1 MADPNV
7 PLRIIPLG
15 GVGEIGKNM
24 LRVRVRRRHR
34 RHRLR
39 PDVPRRGDVRHRP
52 RRARRH
58 LPQGEPR
65 QGQGVPDHPRPRGPR
80 RRPAVRAARV
90 PGRARSTRARW
101 RAACWATR
109 SRSTSSTTTR
119 CSRSSPATS
128 SQIGPFTAVPFR
140 IGHSIPDAMGIAL
153 RTPVGTVVHTG
164 DFKFD
169 HTPVDG
175 KLSDFHILARLGEE
189 GVICLLS
196 DSTRAENP
204 GYTPS
209 ERTVGEAF
217 REIMEP
223 LDGRVIVA
231 TFASNIARIQQVL
244 DAAAEMD
251 RKVAVI
257 GRSMEQ
263 NFKIATDLGYLK
275 YAPSSIVAKDKI
287 KDTADGKL
295 VIATTG
301 AQGEPMAGLARMANR
316 DHRFVEIQPGDTV
329 IVSASPI
336 PGNEEYVARTIDNLF
351 KAGANVYY
359 HTIKRAHVSG
369 HASQEE
375 LKLMLGLTKPR
386 YFIPMHGEFR
396 MLVQHG
402 RLAIETG
409 VLPENVFIIE
419 NGTPIEIFADGSA
432 RRGQPV
438 AAGYVYV
445 DGLSVGEVGD
455 VVLRDRRALAND
467 GMFMI
472 VVQIDKQTE
481 QAGRPARD
489 HHPRLHPRER
499 GGAADRRGDP
509 PDPRGRRGAGRPDLR
524 DRAAQGPDQGRRL
537 ALPVRAD
544 QAPADGLPRGGRGL
558 ARGDPRRRAAR
569 AHPRRARRLAGQ
581 RARPAGC
588 RCPSCRW
595 GCRRPSSGRWS
606 GSSCSGLGAVTLIAL
621 AAAGAGERSPTGGA
635 TSSVPYFGHRA
646 LAAAVRAAAVRLVRR
661 VGARA
666 GSPARRGAGRC
677 SGSRWPTPGFLGLM
691 QLVNV
696 LSDTTRRPDRAVPD
710 RDPRAAADHARRVR
724 DPARACSSPGL
735 LIAFDRPL
743 RALLSPATGPR
754 QGRRLHAPRTGRR
767 RMRAAA
773 GTARWRSAR
782 VPARPG
788 AAGATR
794 ARRGDRRGVGP
805 ARQGRQGRGRR
816 VAGPDRASGATARR
830 PSIPTASTRPR
841 PRRRRSRR
849 CARPTARRRAA
860 GRGDPTT
867 ARARPWTGPTTS
879 RDASDSPAAAR
890 RRSSGPC
897 RRTSLLDPASRRTAA
912 AGANQ
917 DAVHARNEGH
927 RREAGELRHRGADHR
942 PQRRPGRDPV
952 RGHAGAAHQG
962 QPDRGACPTT
972 SRWPW
977 PPARIR
983 IEAPIPGKSAVGIEI
998 PNKEFNVVALR
1009 RILEEVDFDGLGARG
1024 STFALGRDVAGR
1036 ARRSTSPRCP
1046 TC

>member
-1 MADPNV
+1 MADPNI

-15 GVGEIGKNM
+15 GVGEIGKNCYVVEYGDDIVVIDCGLM
-24 LRVRVRRRHR
+24 FPDEEMFGIDLVV
-34 RHRLR
+34 
-39 PDVPRRGDVRHRP
+39 PDVTYLKEKRANVRAFLITH
-52 RRARRH
+52 AH
-58 LPQGEPR
+58 EDHVGGLPYVLPEFP
-65 QGQGVPDHPRPRGPR
+65 GVPVYASTLARGLLGNKVKEHKLHNNPML
-80 RRPAVRAARV
+80 ALN
-90 PGRARSTRARW
+90 PGDEIS
-101 RAACWATR
+101 
-109 SRSTSSTTTR
+109 
-119 CSRSSPATS
+119 
-128 SQIGPFTAVPFR
+128 IGPFDVIPFR
-140 IGHSIPDAMGIAL
+140 VGHSIPDAMGIAL
-153 RTPVGTVVHTG
+153 RTPVGIVVTTG

-175 KLSDFHILARLGEE
+175 KLSDFHILAKLGEE

-287 KDTADGKL
+287 KDTADGRL

-409 VLPENVFIIE
+409 VLPDNVFIIE
-419 NGTPIEIFADGSA
+419 NGTPIEIFDDGSA

-438 AAGYVYV
+438 PAGYVYV

-472 VVQIDKQTE
+472 VVQIDKQTNKLV
-481 QAGRPARD
+481 GRPEIITRG
-489 HHPRLHPRER
+489 LHPRER
-499 GGAADRRGDP
+499 GGAADRGGGP
-509 PDPRGRRGAGRPDLR
+509 SDPRGRRGAGRPDLG

-544 QAPADGLPRGGRGL
+544 QAAADGVPGRGRGL
-558 ARGDPRRRAAR
+558 ARGDRQAEARDPVDHPAAVDPLEHLALALQGVGRAAD
-569 AHPRRARRLAGQ
+569 AKA
-581 RARPAGC
+581 
-588 RCPSCRW
+588 
-595 GCRRPSSGRWS
+595 
-606 GSSCSGLGAVTLIAL
+606 
-621 AAAGAGERSPTGGA
+621 
-635 TSSVPYFGHRA
+635 
-646 LAAAVRAAAVRLVRR
+646 
-661 VGARA
+661 
-666 GSPARRGAGRC
+666 
-677 SGSRWPTPGFLGLM
+677 
-691 QLVNV
+691 
-696 LSDTTRRPDRAVPD
+696 
-710 RDPRAAADHARRVR
+710 
-724 DPARACSSPGL
+724 
-735 LIAFDRPL
+735 
-743 RALLSPATGPR
+743 
-754 QGRRLHAPRTGRR
+754 
-767 RMRAAA
+767 
-773 GTARWRSAR
+773 
-782 VPARPG
+782 
-788 AAGATR
+788 
-794 ARRGDRRGVGP
+794 
-805 ARQGRQGRGRR
+805 
-816 VAGPDRASGATARR
+816 VAGPVVG
-830 PSIPTASTRPR
+830 
-841 PRRRRSRR
+841 
-849 CARPTARRRAA
+849 RRA
-860 GRGDPTT
+860 
-867 ARARPWTGPTTS
+867 
-879 RDASDSPAAAR
+879 
-890 RRSSGPC
+890 
-897 RRTSLLDPASRRTAA
+897 
-912 AGANQ
+912 
-917 DAVHARNEGH
+917 
-927 RREAGELRHRGADHR
+927 
-942 PQRRPGRDPV
+942 
-952 RGHAGAAHQG
+952 
-962 QPDRGACPTT
+962 
-972 SRWPW
+972 
-977 PPARIR
+977 
-983 IEAPIPGKSAVGIEI
+983 
-998 PNKEFNVVALR
+998 
-1009 RILEEVDFDGLGARG
+1009 
-1024 STFALGRDVAGR
+1024 VAGR
-1036 ARRSTSPRCP
+1036 ARAARPRCRDPHRAGAAGRGESHRLVARHRRAVRWLRALAAPVRAAARRLVPRVGTRQGERRAVGPHAAGHRDGLRRAGGPAGADGAAERGAGWRGAHRRADRAVPGRHPPAAADRAGGVRGAHGAAGRRFADRVRPAVAGDACPGHGTREGGWQHADRPDPEGRDHSWSCREAGCARGCRRRGRRRSPRPRRAGPRGRGARSGGSLRRRGRDAAARCGCDRRADVGDLRSCP
-1046 TC
+1046 YAGCRRSRDAEQQRDRGRCGRGSIPWGHRDR